1 MTHRDITGLTWTAQM
16 YGCPYDLLAAKLGV
30 TGDRARG
37 IVLRWR
43 LAKLADSGI
52 LMHGPAWCWITQHGL
67 RQLGYQWTA
76 QAPAMSRL
84 EHIRAVAASRLWL
97 ESGEHWQQWRARWR
111 CERQIRAA
119 APGTGTQGHGAGRMG
134 HVPDAEVIWPS
145 VPGSPRAGEQWAIEA
160 ELTPKPL
167 GRTQAIL
174 SALLAGPYARVV
186 YLCSPQALAIVGHA
200 SQRFSAEQSARVIV
214 RPLPPAART
223 PGAA

>member
-1 MTHRDITGLTWTAQM
+1 
-16 YGCPYDLLAAKLGV
+16 
-30 TGDRARG
+30 
-37 IVLRWR
+37 
-43 LAKLADSGI
+43 
-52 LMHGPAWCWITQHGL
+52 
-67 RQLGYQWTA
+67 
-76 QAPAMSRL
+76 
-84 EHIRAVAASRLWL
+84 
-97 ESGEHWQQWRARWR
+97 
-111 CERQIRAA
+111 
-119 APGTGTQGHGAGRMG
+119 MG

-200 SQRFSAEQSARVIV
+200 SQRFSAGQSARVIV